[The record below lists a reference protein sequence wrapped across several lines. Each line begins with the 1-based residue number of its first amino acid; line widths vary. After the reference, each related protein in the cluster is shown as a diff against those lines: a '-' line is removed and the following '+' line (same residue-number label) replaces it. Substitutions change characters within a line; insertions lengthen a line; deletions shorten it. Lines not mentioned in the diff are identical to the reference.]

1 MSVRQSA
8 DLENLSATDLE
19 VLALDLLYGLENHPA
34 GEMLHQIDGERV
46 SYVSW
51 VVIFPNAVRY
61 LKPLLAAA
69 INQADNKNLWKQ
81 VKKFI
86 FTNSRYLYTIT
97 LFSHNEAFEA
107 NSSEHREDV
116 DSLMREE
123 VGQIHVDIPQPCTVI
138 IPTQY

>member
-19 VLALDLLYGLENHPA
+19 VLALDLLYGLEKHPA

-69 INQADNKNLWKQ
+69 INQADNKNL
-81 VKKFI
+81 
-86 FTNSRYLYTIT
+86 
-97 LFSHNEAFEA
+97 
-107 NSSEHREDV
+107 
-116 DSLMREE
+116 
-123 VGQIHVDIPQPCTVI
+123 
-138 IPTQY
+138 